1 MSTATAIR
9 LPQPAPEETPRR
21 HLDIAPTRAQKRA
34 RPRVYAALV
43 AVGGIVVIL
52 LAQLFMS
59 IVLADGAY
67 RITSLQRDYRD
78 LTREQNAAQEQ
89 LDQLSS
95 TQSLI
100 DNATTLGMVSSG
112 NPVFLDV
119 ATGQALGTA
128 TAPSGQIVG
137 TGGNLIGNALLD
149 GSTLLDPAA
158 IAAAQNGDELP
169 ATPTTSTGQSG
180 VAPVGGASGT
190 LPSPTTR

>member
-1 MSTATAIR
+1 MSAATAVR
-9 LPQPAPEETPRR
+9 LPRHEAQEARR

-52 LAQLFMS
+52 LAQLLMS

-89 LDQLSS
+89 LEQLSS
-95 TQSLI
+95 TQNLI
-100 DNATTLGMVSSG
+100 DNATALGMVSSG

-119 ATGQALGTA
+119 ASGQALGTPA
-128 TAPSGQIVG
+128 APRGQVVG

-158 IAAAQNGDELP
+158 IAAAQSGDSL
-169 ATPTTSTGQSG
+169 PTTPAASTTQQG
-180 VAPVGGASGT
+180 VAPVGGATGT

>member
-1 MSTATAIR
+1 MSTATAVR
-9 LPQPAPEETPRR
+9 LPQPAQEESPRR

-34 RPRVYAALV
+34 RPRIYAALV

-52 LAQLFMS
+52 LAQLLMS

-78 LTREQNAAQEQ
+78 LTREQNAAQER

-119 ATGQALGTA
+119 VTGQALGTA

-137 TGGNLIGNALLD
+137 TGGNLIGNSLLD

-158 IAAAQNGDELP
+158 IAAAQNGETLP
-169 ATPTTSTGQSG
+169 TTPTATTSEPG
-180 VAPVGGASGT
+180 VAPVGGTGGT

>member
-1 MSTATAIR
+1 VSIATAAR
-9 LPQPAPEETPRR
+9 AAYPAVEETPHR

-52 LAQLFMS
+52 LAQLLMS

-67 RITSLQRDYRD
+67 QITGLQRDYRD
-78 LTREQNAAQEQ
+78 LAREQNAAKEQ
-89 LDQLSS
+89 LEQLSS
-95 TQSLI
+95 TQNLI
-100 DNATTLGMVSSG
+100 DNATALGMVSSG

-119 ATGQALGTA
+119 ASGQALGTA
-128 TAPSGQIVG
+128 TAPSGQVVG
-137 TGGNLIGNALLD
+137 AGGNLIGNALLD

-158 IAAAQNGDELP
+158 IAAARNGDTLA
-169 ATPTTSTGQSG
+169 ATQAGSTTQEG
-180 VAPVGGASGT
+180 VAPDGGATGT